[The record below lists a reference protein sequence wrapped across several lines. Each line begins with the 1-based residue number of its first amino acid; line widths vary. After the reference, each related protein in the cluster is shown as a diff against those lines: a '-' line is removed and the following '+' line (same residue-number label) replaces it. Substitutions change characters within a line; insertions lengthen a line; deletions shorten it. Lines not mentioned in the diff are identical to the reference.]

1 METAIF
7 KSFENGYFTFIFE
20 NGSDMIFEEIHPKA
34 LYQFDLKN
42 DRSLIG
48 KEFVLNFTENF
59 TDDDEDFVIYRI
71 ESLKLV

>member
-1 METAIF
+1 
-7 KSFENGYFTFIFE
+7 
-20 NGSDMIFEEIHPKA
+20 MIFEEIHPKA